1 MACCYTCSTLL
12 LLQALLHK
20 GLSYVPSAFCLKEV
34 FQGVAGMEGVKWIV
48 VWDTCGLMKDLW
60 VAEQVGTR
68 VLHTHHLWPSRWVR
82 MGLSFPVLL
91 MSVLSVEVCQ
101 CLWPKLQGKA

>member
-1 MACCYTCSTLL
+1 MLDGDLSGADLKVVCTFVVCCCTCSALL

-34 FQGVAGMEGVKWIV
+34 FQGVASMEGVSWIV

-68 VLHTHHLWPSRWVR
+68 
-82 MGLSFPVLL
+82 GLLRQPL
-91 MSVLSVEVCQ
+91 C
-101 CLWPKLQGKA
+101 C

>member
-1 MACCYTCSTLL
+1 MACCCTGSALL

-34 FQGVAGMEGVKWIV
+34 FQGVTGMEGVNWIV

-68 VLHTHHLWPSRWVR
+68 GLDRHHLCCSCLCRHWKLVR
-82 MGLSFPVLL
+82 TLGPGCMATY
-91 MSVLSVEVCQ
+91 C
-101 CLWPKLQGKA
+101 

>member
-1 MACCYTCSTLL
+1 MARCCTCSAQL

-34 FQGVAGMEGVKWIV
+34 FQGVAGMEGVNWIV

-60 VAEQVGTR
+60 VAEQVNMR
-68 VLHTHHLWPSRWVR
+68 SLHRHPLCCSWLCRQWKFDSA
-82 MGLSFPVLL
+82 
-91 MSVLSVEVCQ
+91 
-101 CLWPKLQGKA
+101 LQHKVPGQETKSGPI